1 MTKKQRIEELEE
13 ENRKLRRDIGM
24 LDSTDVTQRCKIN
37 ELSKKNFEQEQKIKN
52 LEFINRQ
59 LIIGIGYSEDEAL
72 ARLVLNL
79 MTKYHWHY

>member
-13 ENRKLRRDIGM
+13 ENRKLKRDIRM

-37 ELSKKNFEQEQKIKN
+37 ELEKKNFEQEQKIKN

-59 LIIGIGYSEDEAL
+59 LIIGIGYSEDEVL

>member
-13 ENRKLRRDIGM
+13 ENRKLKRDIRM

-37 ELSKKNFEQEQKIKN
+37 ELAKKNFEQEQKIKN

-59 LIIGIGYSEDEAL
+59 LIIGIGYSEDEVL